1 MWNNHYSRLILIR
14 ISFGGWRRLVIPI
27 PLFVLDIIIS
37 SVSDLATFAD
47 LFAPLWRRRLEKHIR
62 CSRGGASKAAAK
74 VSLSEL
80 VRIFAEFFK
89 ELRKL
94 GRWRMVE
101 VATDE
106 ICVYLDFY

>member
-1 MWNNHYSRLILIR
+1 MEIKKINEDINI

-27 PLFVLDIIIS
+27 PLYVLDIIIAS
-37 SVSDLATFAD
+37 LSGLATFVD
-47 LFAPLWRRRLEKHIR
+47 LFAPLWRRRLQKHI
-62 CSRGGASKAAAK
+62 CSSRWGAPK
-74 VSLSEL
+74 VSLSQL
-80 VRIFAEFFK
+80 VGIFAEFFK
-89 ELRKL
+89 ELRKH